1 MLTLT
6 VSVDVPAL
14 VVVTATGLGLKLPLL
29 NRGTPLTLRLTLP
42 VKPFTDLSVIA

>member
-1 MLTLT
+1 M
-6 VSVDVPAL
+6 SVEASAL

-29 NRGTPLTLRLTLP
+29 NVGTPLTLRLTLP